1 MNDCIQV
8 GRCQVLLARA
18 VEGFP
23 DSTWIRR
30 EKGSTVILDTVKADR
45 LYAKAAA
52 LLGVSLGEDHPE
64 VGW

>member
-1 MNDCIQV
+1 M
-8 GRCQVLLARA
+8 LLARA